1 MTIFCDMNFPRL
13 IYKLGLS
20 NVILINLFVIANDRR
35 FRKAMENNIF
45 TKERRENWILDDK
58 ILTNQGAFVIA
69 NDLKLNY
76 IS

>member
-13 IYKLGLS
+13 IYKLSLS

-45 TKERRENWILDDK
+45 TTERRENWILDDK

>member
-1 MTIFCDMNFPRL
+1 
-13 IYKLGLS
+13 
-20 NVILINLFVIANDRR
+20 
-35 FRKAMENNIF
+35 MENNIF